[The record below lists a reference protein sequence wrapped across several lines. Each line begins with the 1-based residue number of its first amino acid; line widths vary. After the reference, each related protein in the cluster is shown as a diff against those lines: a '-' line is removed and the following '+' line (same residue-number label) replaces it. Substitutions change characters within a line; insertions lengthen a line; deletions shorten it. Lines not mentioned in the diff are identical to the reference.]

1 MVTFKVND
9 MTCGH
14 CVSLINKAIKEV
26 DSNARVEVKLDQHL
40 VMVESDRVDTQMVQ
54 DAIIDAGYTPE
65 LV

>member
-14 CVSLINKAIKEV
+14 CVSLINKAIKEA
-26 DSNARVEVKLDQHL
+26 DSNAKVEIKLDQHL

-54 DAIIDAGYTPE
+54 EAIIDAGYTPE